1 MKVPSPNHWT
11 AREFPG
17 IPFWMLPPCVAAEYS
32 LVCPGRLD
40 RAPGQGLPKQKEQK
54 VQECRDGKAR
64 PAWESMKK
72 LSVSSSV
79 TPAPSALSTQILR
92 CYDSWEIGQCHW
104 DAVWRHQLRSLDLT
118 LGAGMLVKIPIRI
131 SLSSCPGFPG
141 GSDGEESACNA
152 GDLCPIFGSGRS
164 PGEGYGLLSLRF
176 LQKSYVNQ
184 KKLSVSSRAMICMNC
199 PFLLIERIKIIM
211 VF

>member
-1 MKVPSPNHWT
+1 MCGSWIQPSLP
-11 AREFPG
+11 REIRQG
-17 IPFWMLPPCVAAEYS
+17 SRV
-32 LVCPGRLD
+32 
-40 RAPGQGLPKQKEQK
+40 QGLPKQKEQK
-54 VQECRDGKAR
+54 VQEYRDGKAW

-79 TPAPSALSTQILR
+79 TPASSAVSTQILR
-92 CYDSWEIGQCHW
+92 CYESWEIGQCHW
-104 DAVWRHQLRSLDLT
+104 DTVWKHQLRSLDLT
-118 LGAGMLVKIPIRI
+118 LGTGMFVKIPIRI

-152 GDLCPIFGSGRS
+152 GDLCSILASGRS

-184 KKLSVSSRAMICMNC
+184 KKLFWMSLSSRAVIWMNC
-199 PFLLIERIKIIM
+199 PFMLIEMIKIIM